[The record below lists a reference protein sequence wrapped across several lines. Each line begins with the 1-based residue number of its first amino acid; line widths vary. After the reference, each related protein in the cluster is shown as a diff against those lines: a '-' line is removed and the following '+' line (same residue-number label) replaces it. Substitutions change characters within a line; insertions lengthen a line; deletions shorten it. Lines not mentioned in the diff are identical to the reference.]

1 MLETVRYFFDV
12 GGMAMY
18 GIAICSVVALGL
30 FLERLWALQRRRV
43 TPRSLFIEVE
53 DLVRRNQVD
62 DAVTLC
68 RKNDS
73 ILARIFF
80 QGLNEVEL
88 GLEAVKETLFEESER
103 QAFDLE
109 RGIGVIGMIMT
120 LAPLLGFL
128 GTVLGMVDLFSSI
141 AAQGEVQNIG
151 VIANG
156 VYKALYT
163 TVAGLIVAIPA
174 TLFHKY
180 CLAMVDQSLSRIEGY
195 SMRLIGLLNEA
206 AKTKS

>member
-1 MLETVRYFFDV
+1 METVRYFFEV

-18 GIAICSVVALGL
+18 GIAICSVVALAL
-30 FLERLWALQRRRV
+30 FLERLWALRRRRV
-43 TPRSLFIEVE
+43 TPRGFFVEME
-53 DLVRRNQVD
+53 DLIRRQQLD
-62 DAVTLC
+62 EATTLC

-73 ILARIFF
+73 ILARIFY
-80 QGLNEVEL
+80 QGLNQAGL
-88 GLEAVKETLFEESER
+88 GLDAVKETLFEEAER

-109 RGIGVIGMIMT
+109 RGIGVLGMIMT

-163 TVAGLIVAIPA
+163 TVAGLTVAIPA

-180 CLAMVDQSLSRIEGY
+180 CLATVDQSLSRIEAY
-195 SMRLIGLLNEA
+195 SMRLVGLLNEA
-206 AKTKS
+206 AQTKS

>member
-1 MLETVRYFFDV
+1 L
-12 GGMAMY
+12 A
-18 GIAICSVVALGL
+18 L
-30 FLERLWALQRRRV
+30 FLERLWALRRRRV
-43 TPRSLFIEVE
+43 APRSFFVEME
-53 DLVRRNQVD
+53 DLVRRHQID
-62 DAVTLC
+62 EAATLC

-73 ILARIFF
+73 ILARIFY
-80 QGLNEVEL
+80 QGLNQFSL
-88 GLEAVKETLFEESER
+88 GLEAVKETLFEEAER

-109 RGIGVIGMIMT
+109 RGVGVIGMIMT

-141 AAQGEVQNIG
+141 AAEGEVQNIG

-163 TVAGLIVAIPA
+163 TVAGLTVAIPA

-180 CLAMVDQSLSRIEGY
+180 CLATVDQTLSRIEGY
-195 SMRLIGLLNEA
+195 SLRLVGLLNEA
-206 AKTKS
+206 KQSEN